1 MIRFWLRLLSLPPDR
16 LAKRAY
22 QDQLSLYNENPSF
35 SPWCASVAE
44 ALDSIGLRDM
54 WTNQAVPSGDA
65 FYNSVR
71 SKIFNL
77 FSAKWQS
84 EIPGFPSLDKLFKT
98 ENILEKYLHIIRDER
113 HRKAFTRLRL
123 HSHDLAIETG
133 RRMRP
138 KTPRPLRLCVYCNA
152 NQIEDEIHF
161 LISCPLYQN
170 LRNTLNQFI
179 LGMTPENA
187 FVLLLHSTTP
197 NILRKTAEFIYLAF
211 ILRSNTPRV

>member
-1 MIRFWLRLLSLPPDR
+1 MKILLLVHGALLLLKLWTQSGCGICGQIKRFPAVMPFIIQFVPKS
-16 LAKRAY
+16 
-22 QDQLSLYNENPSF
+22 SIFF
-35 SPWCASVAE
+35 SV
-44 ALDSIGLRDM
+44 
-54 WTNQAVPSGDA
+54 
-65 FYNSVR
+65 
-71 SKIFNL
+71 
-77 FSAKWQS
+77 KWKA
-84 EIPGFPSLDKLFKT
+84 EIPGFPSLDNYKLFKT

-133 RRMRP
+133 RRLRP

-179 LGMTPENA
+179 PGMTPENA
-187 FVLLLHSTTP
+187 FVFLLHSTTP

-211 ILRSNTPRV
+211 NLRSNTPRV